1 MKKQLLCFSLL
12 IILVALFFS
21 KRTAAQCIVINE
33 IMVNA
38 TAANSDGTGPNAGE
52 WTELYNN
59 CNTPIDISCWAF
71 GDAQEFIAFFP
82 PGTIIPPGGF
92 YMIGSSNS
100 AVPVDLNLGS
110 CNCVY
115 TQVTV
120 PPGINIGVFTN
131 GNEQAVLLDDL
142 GNYVDGVIWGGGQ
155 TPMNISGSDPS
166 ANCGSAAF
174 NLNGIND
181 FTSNNQLPGQGNN
194 AVSDGCTMS
203 RICDGSSTWVQTCA
217 PNITPGA
224 SNGTPP
230 QISFS
235 NLGQTLCQGECINI
249 YPNITG
255 QYNSILWNFVG
266 SNTPNITS
274 DWAEN
279 ICYQN
284 IGNYDINVTL
294 NYSCGNVQ
302 SIFDNYITVIPHQN
316 PIINLDSIINICSGD
331 SILLETNNNFSN
343 YQWYI
348 NESQIINANQSTF
361 FASNIGLY
369 QVNTFDANGCSGF
382 SNIIEIQ
389 NGASI
394 INEPNNQSINIG
406 ENAQFNISA
415 AGNNLIYQWQKLVN
429 GDYQNLVDN
438 TTYQGTQSNLLLLI
452 TPNVNLT
459 NSQYRC
465 IISDGLCSDTSEFVV
480 LIVNSTVNIRD
491 NIISKKNINI
501 APNPAESYFYIT
513 LKEECSNCI
522 LEINSIE
529 GKIATTEKIKSKN
542 QKINIESIKPGIYFL
557 KISNQDSFESFSSKL
572 IIK

>member
-1 MKKQLLCFSLL
+1 MNKLVFAL
-12 IILVALFFS
+12 IFFIFYGLS
-21 KRTAAQCIVINE
+21 IKNNFAQCIVINE

-52 WTELYNN
+52 WTELYNS

-71 GDAQEFIAFFP
+71 GDAQEFIAFIP